1 MKFGI
6 GQSVKR
12 VEDKDLLIGQG
23 RYTDDEL
30 LGEGYAVAF
39 LRSPY
44 AHAVLTSLD
53 ISAAAT
59 APGVI
64 MAASHAD
71 MAADNVG
78 EIHCQ
83 QYVDN
88 SDGTAIPRT
97 TKPAMIAAM
106 SPA

>member
-12 VEDKDLLIGQG
+12 VEDKDLLLGLG

-30 LGEGYAVAF
+30 PGEGYAVAF

-44 AHAVLTSLD
+44 AHAVLTSLRHQRGVQQ
-53 ISAAAT
+53 
-59 APGVI
+59 PQGVI

-83 QYVDN
+83 
-88 SDGTAIPRT
+88 AIC
-97 TKPAMIAAM
+97 
-106 SPA
+106 